1 MEHAMTFGQAIQ
13 QHWFKIAARLI
24 GRVLKK
30 RSGPKALADETGP
43 GTLRR
48 TGVTF
53 KRQRKEVKRGA

>member
-1 MEHAMTFGQAIQ
+1 MTFGQAIQ

-43 GTLRR
+43 PGTLRR
-48 TGVTF
+48 TGATVN
-53 KRQRKEVKRGA
+53 RQRKEVKRGA